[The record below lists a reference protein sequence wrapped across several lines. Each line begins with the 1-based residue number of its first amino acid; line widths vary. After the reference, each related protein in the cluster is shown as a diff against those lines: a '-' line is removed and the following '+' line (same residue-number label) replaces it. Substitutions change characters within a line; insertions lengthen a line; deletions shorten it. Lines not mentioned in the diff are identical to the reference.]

1 MIQNEGLPSLWSGL
15 RPTVI
20 GIIPY
25 AGLAFTGFH
34 SIRSV
39 VEQNGGEFK
48 WWHKLL
54 SGGFAGLVGK
64 KFKRNLKADY
74 FLILVISF

>member
-1 MIQNEGLPSLWSGL
+1 M
-15 RPTVI
+15 I

-64 KFKRNLKADY
+64 RMKREKFL
-74 FLILVISF
+74 FF